1 MNEIRSV
8 DNSTGMTSSIMGTQ
22 TPQYRSQFAREIASI
37 PMDTSEN
44 NGQVTLPPIAHQGS
58 SIQQPSIRQALPAPA
73 HQQPAFMQPPSP
85 QHALPQQPQQ
95 QALPPPR
102 QYPVV
107 PQPRGLAQ
115 AQPPQ

>member
-1 MNEIRSV
+1 
-8 DNSTGMTSSIMGTQ
+8 MGTQ
-22 TPQYRSQFAREIASI
+22 TPQYRSENARQIASI

-58 SIQQPSIRQALPAPA
+58 SIQQPSIKQALPAPE

-85 QHALPQQPQQ
+85 QHTLPQQPQQ

-102 QYPVV
+102 QYLAV
-107 PQPRGLAQ
+107 P
-115 AQPPQ
+115 